1 LDKITDEDKKKLKAE
16 FDEKNEIVLNI
27 DGK

>member
-1 LDKITDEDKKKLKAE
+1 LDKLSDEDKKKLKAE